1 MKILTFLRNFIFEF
15 FHVVIAIVFLIPFV
29 ATLSEDNSSDW
40 EIYVNESGTNPYV
53 TEYGK
58 IDIAAHRGGA
68 GNAPQNTMMA
78 IENLVSEKENTGAA
92 IAEFDVQLTKDGK
105 LVLIHDLT
113 YDDLSDAT
121 EFYGRENIRVSS
133 LTYEEARQLN
143 MGERFKQNGEKPY
156 QGLRGEEIP
165 DNLRIPLCDDVMK
178 YIEENCREDKFHYLI
193 EVKSIGSDCR
203 KATDELYKLIEK
215 YNLKGRV
222 MWSTFDPFLSSYMEK
237 NYPDIPRSANAL
249 EAVQFI
255 FYARMNWNFEVA
267 GATYE
272 ALQVP
277 YGSSALD
284 GFINTGTR
292 EFINYAHKN
301 DIAVQ
306 YWTINDYDEIQ
317 TLADNG
323 ADCIITDFPQN
334 ISDALSSSEN

>member
-1 MKILTFLRNFIFEF
+1 MKIFTFLRNFIFEF
-15 FHVVIAIVFLIPFV
+15 FHIVIAFVLLIPFV

-40 EIYVNESGTNPYV
+40 EIYVNESGTNPYI
-53 TEYGK
+53 TEYGQV
-58 IDIAAHRGGA
+58 DIAAHRGGG

-78 IENLVSEKENTGAA
+78 IEMLVKEKENTGAD

-113 YDDLSDAT
+113 YDNLSDAT
-121 EFYGRENIRVSS
+121 EFFGRENISVNS
-133 LTYEEARQLN
+133 LTYEQARQLN
-143 MGERFKQNGEKPY
+143 MGERFKLNGEKPY
-156 QGLRGEEIP
+156 KGLRGDAIP

-178 YIEENCREDKFHYLI
+178 YIEENCTEDKFNYLI
-193 EVKSIGSDCR
+193 EVKAIGTDSR

-222 MWSTFDPFLSSYMEK
+222 MWSTFDPFLSGYMEK
-237 NYPDIPRSANAL
+237 NYPEIPRSANAL

-255 FYARMNWNFEVA
+255 FYARMDWNFDIT

-277 YGSSALD
+277 YGSSALN

-292 EFINYAHKN
+292 EFLNYAHKN
-301 DIAVQ
+301 NIAVQ
-306 YWTINDYDEIQ
+306 YWTINDESEISY
-317 TLADNG
+317 LVNNG
-323 ADCIITDFPQN
+323 ADCIITDFPER
-334 ISDALSSSEN
+334 ISQYS

>member
-1 MKILTFLRNFIFEF
+1 MKLFTFLRNFIFEF
-15 FHVVIAIVFLIPFV
+15 FHIVIAFVLLIPFV

-40 EIYVNESGTNPYV
+40 EIYVNESGTNPYI
-53 TEYGK
+53 TEYGQV
-58 IDIAAHRGGA
+58 DIAAHRGGG

-78 IENLVSEKENTGAA
+78 IETLVKEKKNTGAD

-113 YDDLSDAT
+113 YDNLSDAT
-121 EFYGRENIRVSS
+121 EFFGRENISVNS
-133 LTYEEARQLN
+133 LTYEQARQLN
-143 MGERFKQNGEKPY
+143 MGERFKLNGEKPY
-156 QGLRGEEIP
+156 KGLRGDAIP

-178 YIEENCREDKFHYLI
+178 YIEENCIEDKFNYLI
-193 EVKSIGSDCR
+193 EVKAIGSDSR

-222 MWSTFDPFLSSYMEK
+222 MWSTFDPFLSGYMEA
-237 NYPDIPRSANAL
+237 NYPEIPRSANAL

-255 FYARMNWNFEVA
+255 FYARMNWNFDVA

-292 EFINYAHKN
+292 EFLNYAHKN
-301 DIAVQ
+301 HIAVQ
-306 YWTINDYDEIQ
+306 YWTINDESEISY
-317 TLADNG
+317 LVNNG
-323 ADCIITDFPQN
+323 ADCIITDFPER
-334 ISDALSSSEN
+334 ISQYS

>member
-1 MKILTFLRNFIFEF
+1 MKLFTFLRNFIFEF
-15 FHVVIAIVFLIPFV
+15 FHVIIAFVFLIPFV

-40 EIYVNESGTNPYV
+40 EIYVNESGTNPYI
-53 TEYGK
+53 TTYGQV
-58 IDIAAHRGGA
+58 DIAAHRGGG

-78 IENLVSEKENTGAA
+78 IEMLVNEKENTGAD

-113 YDDLSDAT
+113 YDNLSDAV
-121 EFYGRENIRVSS
+121 EFFGRENIAVSS

-143 MGERFKQNGEKPY
+143 MGEKFKQNGEKPY
-156 QGLRGEEIP
+156 KGLRGDAIP

-178 YIEENCREDKFHYLI
+178 YIEENCTENKFNYLI
-193 EVKSIGSDCR
+193 EVKAIGADSR

-215 YNLKGRV
+215 YNLRGRV
-222 MWSTFDPFLSSYMEK
+222 MWSTFDPFLSGYMEK
-237 NYPDIPRSANAL
+237 NYPEIPRSANAL

-255 FYARMNWNFEVA
+255 FYARMDWNFDIT

-277 YGSSALD
+277 YGSSALN

-292 EFINYAHKN
+292 EFLNYAHKN
-301 DIAVQ
+301 NIAVQ
-306 YWTINDYDEIQ
+306 YWTINDENEINY
-317 TLADNG
+317 LVNNG
-323 ADCIITDFPQN
+323 ADCIITDFPER
-334 ISDALSSSEN
+334 ISQYS